1 MNPVRQCCR
10 PGCRNNGV
18 ATLTFD
24 YGESIAVLGPL
35 ATSSEPHSWDLCE
48 FHATR
53 MTAPRGWE
61 MLRNIPAFS
70 APAPAVGA
78 ANALDDDLTA
88 LADTV
93 RERAPKPE
101 AQPDTRS
108 GGLSRIGPV
117 PERRVVAGFSESDP
131 STVSN
136 PSLAGRQAANSAG
149 NGPVPASSAPGRRA
163 PKHAAPTRRGHL
175 RVLPDPVD

>member
-1 MNPVRQCCR
+1 M
-10 PGCRNNGV
+10 

-48 FHATR
+48 FHANRT
-53 MTAPRGWE
+53 TAPRGWE
-61 MLRNIPAFS
+61 MLRNIPAVS
-70 APAPAVGA
+70 APAVG

-93 RERAPKPE
+93 RERERPA
-101 AQPDTRS
+101 ATSS
-108 GGLSRIGPV
+108 GGLPRIRPV
-117 PERRVVAGFSESDP
+117 GRDRRASFSDSDP
-131 STVSN
+131 AAVSN
-136 PSLAGRQAANSAG
+136 PVSASPSASGRHTDPLPAANPFGTGRVA
-149 NGPVPASSAPGRRA
+149 PPADRPATPTRQG